1 MEKIFKLSAVQYCM
15 LWTFIST
22 FCCFLATGVSIY
34 TIAALAAGITI
45 SFLNLLEDEVIHQNI
60 HGDE

>member
-22 FCCFLATGVSIY
+22 FFCFLATGISVY
-34 TIAALAAGITI
+34 TIAALAAGII
-45 SFLNLLEDEVIHQNI
+45 LSLLNLLEDEVIHEKI
-60 HGDE
+60 RGD